1 MLHREGC
8 VRATTAKCTLRLHA
22 GAACVSV
29 RDARP
34 AESQRAMRGGGSGR
48 AASAT
53 WGRIDVMRRS
63 TASSSKHQA
72 LGNPVRALQGTLMP
86 KQSFAVIA

>member
-1 MLHREGC
+1 
-8 VRATTAKCTLRLHA
+8 
-22 GAACVSV
+22 
-29 RDARP
+29 
-34 AESQRAMRGGGSGR
+34 
-48 AASAT
+48 
-53 WGRIDVMRRS
+53 VMRRS